1 MRLGAA
7 GEILAEGRRAG
18 GGGRCINI
26 KKKLLLI
33 IERNSFIANEEHFTI
48 FGKSMKSTFRDFE
61 DFLRIFALEWRQSC

>member
-18 GGGRCINI
+18 GGGRCIKI

-48 FGKSMKSTFRDFE
+48 FGKS
-61 DFLRIFALEWRQSC
+61 I